1 MTLSPQTHA
10 NRAFAR
16 RRVKAAAGDHE
27 PSRRAPAAGNHTF
40 ATANQTLTKVDARLT
55 EVDTTLTKVDAM
67 LTKVD
72 KTCHCQPASSTPSP
86 AKHAKIANPPA
97 KIPSASTPRC
107 QPLSS
112 HPQPGA
118 GAPPNHPR
126 TNPNKPEQT

>member
-16 RRVKAAAGDHE
+16 RRIKAAAGDRE

-40 ATANQTLTKVDARLT
+40 ATANQTLT
-55 EVDTTLTKVDAM
+55 EVDTTLTKVDAR

-72 KTCHCQPASSTPSP
+72 KTCHCQPAPSTQNP

-112 HPQPGA
+112 HPQSGA

>member
-1 MTLSPQTHA
+1 MPLSPQPRAT
-10 NRAFAR
+10 RAFAR
-16 RRVKAAAGDHE
+16 RRIKAAADDHE
-27 PSRRAPAAGNHTF
+27 PPRRAPAGGNHTF
-40 ATANQTLTKVDARLT
+40 ATANQTLT
-55 EVDTTLTKVDAM
+55 EVDAM

-72 KTCHCQPASSTPSP
+72 KTCHCQPAPSTPRP

-97 KIPSASTPRC
+97 QIPPAATSRC